1 MAWIH
6 VLFLNA
12 KVSFPYVV
20 KPSSFLL
27 AMISITVF
35 VTLGSWTL
43 FFFFFFFCR
52 LVELSEF
59 YILEYENFYEANMRK
74 DS

>member
-12 KVSFPYVV
+12 KVSFSYAV

-35 VTLGSWTL
+35 MTLVSWTPPPP
-43 FFFFFFFCR
+43 FFFGM
-52 LVELSEF
+52 VELSEF
-59 YILEYENFYEANMRK
+59 YILEYENFHEANMRK

>member
-43 FFFFFFFCR
+43 FFFFFF
-52 LVELSEF
+52 LQ
-59 YILEYENFYEANMRK
+59 IG
-74 DS
+74 

>member
-43 FFFFFFFCR
+43 FFFFFFFADW
-52 LVELSEF
+52 LSC
-59 YILEYENFYEANMRK
+59 LNFTYWNMKISMRQT
-74 DS
+74 

>member
-43 FFFFFFFCR
+43 FFFCR